1 MTRQR
6 DVSQIRT
13 QIERMRALVR
23 SPKLAKRNERVS
35 GWSPAEHLD
44 HMAKVSLWALRSMAK
59 PAKQPAP
66 KGISLAGRLVLFL
79 GWLPRG
85 IGKAPAGVTGQP
97 ASVAEIEAALT
108 NLESTLDALPLDAL
122 RASREAVV
130 PHPRFGALTPPQAL
144 RLVVVHTNHHLR
156 IIDDILR
163 S

>member
-23 SPKLAKRNERVS
+23 SPELARRNERVS
-35 GWSPAEHLD
+35 GWSTAEHLD
-44 HMAKVSLWALRSMAK
+44 HMTKVAHWALRKIAK
-59 PAKQPAP
+59 AQPAP
-66 KGISLAGRLVLFL
+66 NGINLMGRLVLLL

-85 IGKAPAGVTGQP
+85 IGKAPAGVVGV
-97 ASVAEIEAALT
+97 SVSAVELDVALT
-108 NLESTLDALPLDAL
+108 ALEHELDALPLDGL
-122 RASREAVV
+122 RGSRAQVV
-130 PHPRFGALTPPQAL
+130 PHPRFGGLTPSQGL
-144 RLVVVHTNHHLR
+144 RMVVVHTNHHLR